1 MPAPA
6 AILSIV
12 ESRQEYPAGF
22 PPIVPHPVEELPDI
36 ELLDDWGEEIA
47 RKYLWQRHWQI
58 QQMAD
63 DPFRY
68 GHENPMWKR
77 VDEALAAGTNIALIM
92 GGNRSSKSECAA
104 KKVMKTLCAAPGKRA
119 WCFQTTGP
127 NSIEMQQPYI
137 YKYIPREWKDAKKG
151 KVTDISYRRK
161 TGFSESTFI
170 LPNESQC
177 WFRNYA
183 QDIDTIEGG
192 EVDIIWF
199 DELVPLDW
207 VETALYRIVT
217 RAGKMLLT
225 FTPIEGYSPTVKDF
239 LQGARTIESAPAELL
254 PRDVKRPAA
263 GFESVPLLQECAKG
277 GRKVFYFHTKDNP
290 FSGWDTLKA
299 TLAGASKADIL
310 CRAYGVPTK
319 AIANQF
325 PRFKES
331 VHVVPATTIPAAG
344 TNYHGNDPC
353 SGRNFF
359 MLWARALPNGQIAI
373 VREWPQQDDYI
384 EGIGWP
390 GPWAEPDGKLA
401 DGKRGAAQK
410 PFGFSL
416 RRYADEIQRVE
427 KELGNGNP
435 IENECAWMDSR
446 FGNTPTLSKDSSTTL
461 IEQMEEIGIS
471 YLPAPGENLSE
482 GIAMINDA
490 LYYNEDLPIDATN
503 RPRLIVADCCKNL
516 IFALQEWTGKDGK
529 EGACKDPIDV
539 LRYLLLGGCEYIEP
553 GQTKIFGG
561 GSY

>member
-1 MPAPA
+1 MSAPA
-6 AILSIV
+6 AILDIIA
-12 ESRQEYPAGF
+12 RRDEYPAGY
-22 PPIVPHPVEELPDI
+22 PPIVPHPVEELPDVEI
-36 ELLDDWGEEIA
+36 LDAWGEDVA
-47 RKYLWQRHWQI
+47 RKFLWQRHWHI
-58 QQMAD
+58 QAMAE
-63 DPFRY
+63 DPFRH
-68 GHENPMWKR
+68 GHRNPMWRR
-77 VDEALAAGTNIALIM
+77 VDEALATGTNIALIM
-92 GGNRSSKSECAA
+92 GGNRSSKSEYAA
-104 KKVMKTLCAAPGKRA
+104 RKVMETLCASPGKRA

-137 YKYIPREWKDAKKG
+137 YKYIPKEWKDAKKG

-217 RAGKMLLT
+217 RAGKMLVT

-239 LQGARTIESAPAELL
+239 LQGARTIETAPAELL
-254 PRDVKRPAA
+254 PRDPKNPAM
-263 GFESVPLLQECAKG
+263 GFETVPVIQECAKP
-277 GRKVFYFHTKDNP
+277 GRKIFYFHTADNP
-290 FSGWDTLKA
+290 FAGWETLKA
-299 TLAGASKADIL
+299 TLQGASKADIL

-325 PRFKES
+325 PRFKETI
-331 VHVVPATTIPAAG
+331 HVVPAATIPKDG
-344 TNYHGNDPC
+344 TWYHGNDPC

-359 MLWARALPNGQIAI
+359 MLWAKALPNGQVAI
-373 VREWPQQDDYI
+373 VREWPQADDYL

-401 DGKRGAAQK
+401 DGKRGPAQK

-416 RRYADEIQRVE
+416 RRYADEIQRVN
-427 KELGNGNP
+427 KELGKGNAID
-435 IENECAWMDSR
+435 IECSWMDSR
-446 FGNTPTLSKDSSTTL
+446 FGNTPTLSRDTATTL
-461 IEQMEEIGIS
+461 IEQMEEVGIY

-482 GIAMINDA
+482 GIDMINDA
-490 LYYNEDLPIDATN
+490 LYFDDSKPIDATN
-503 RPRLIVADCCKNL
+503 RPRLIIADNCKNL
-516 IFALQEWTGKDGK
+516 IFALQEWTGLDGK
-529 EGACKDPIDV
+529 HGASKDPIDV
-539 LRYLLLGGCEYIEP
+539 LRYLLLGGIEYIAP
-553 GQTKIFGG
+553 GQMKISGG